1 MKEDLRTP
9 QTLSDISHTL
19 ELLRQEI
26 KGDRDNLIEIVT
38 PMGLMRTRAEAAEEA
53 VKVRDV
59 ALEALK
65 ILQSN
70 NMESIRSSNIINE
83 VLKAKIKEEGE
94 HSAVNQRALDE
105 LHKIIE
111 RNHVNLKASAL
122 ALSAVNE
129 LAFND
134 PLTGLP
140 NRRLLADR
148 LNQIIINNKRTDSY
162 SAAIFIDLDKFKIL
176 NDEYGHEVGDNLL
189 IAVGSRL
196 MSVVRE
202 SDTVARYGGDE
213 FVILLN
219 RLDGNL
225 YDARKEAEKI
235 AQKILSSLLP
245 PYCLQVRSRDGEMKK
260 IEYQNFASLGV
271 AMFDGDIS
279 EEKNILD
286 WADEAM
292 YWAKSE
298 GGKTIRFYESDR
310 TSEQALFK
318 LYELATQ
325 NDTKIKNHGIR
336 TRQYV
341 KALAIRAMQMG
352 LYPDQLSNKV
362 VDRLFKSTQL
372 YDIGKVKIPYAI
384 LHKIGRLTPIE
395 WELIKTHTTLC
406 EEILGDVKK
415 KNPALSDFLNTAIEI
430 AGAHHEFWDGS
441 GYPRGLAGTAIPLA
455 GRIIAIAD
463 VYDALISKRSYKEP
477 WTHEEACK
485 EIISRGGKQFDPSL
499 IEAFVQEQD
508 NFRLIARSTRD

>member
-1 MKEDLRTP
+1 MKKDLHTP
-9 QTLSDISHTL
+9 LTLSDISHAL
-19 ELLRQEI
+19 DLLRQDAKDDQE
-26 KGDRDNLIEIVT
+26 GLIEMTT
-38 PMGLMRTRAEAAEEA
+38 PRGLMRTRAEVAKEA

-59 ALEALK
+59 ALEALR

-83 VLKAKIKEEGE
+83 ALKAKVEEGGQ
-94 HSAVNQRALDE
+94 HSAVNQLALDE
-105 LHKIIE
+105 LNKIIE
-111 RNHVNLKASAL
+111 RNRISLKASAL

-162 SAAIFIDLDKFKIL
+162 SAAIFIDLDKFKRL

-196 MSVVRE
+196 TSVVRE

-213 FVILLN
+213 FIILLN

-225 YDARKEAEKI
+225 YDAHKEAEKI
-235 AQKILSSLLP
+235 AQKILSSLVP
-245 PYCLQVRSRDGEMKK
+245 PYCLQVRSGEGGTKE
-260 IEYQNFASLGV
+260 IQYQNFASLGV

-310 TSEQALFK
+310 TSEQVLFK

-325 NDTKIKNHGIR
+325 NDAETKNHGIR

-341 KALAIRAMQMG
+341 KTLANRAMQMG
-352 LYPDQLSNKV
+352 LYSDQLSDKV

-372 YDIGKVKIPYAI
+372 YDIGKVKIPYSI
-384 LHKIGRLTPIE
+384 LHKIGRLTSTE

-406 EEILGDVKK
+406 EEMLVDAKK

-430 AGAHHEFWDGS
+430 AGAHHEYWDGS
-441 GYPRGLAGTAIPLA
+441 GYPRGLAGAAIPLA

-508 NFRLIARSTRD
+508 NFRLIAQSTRD